1 MLRLFREHEIRRERY
16 LSPLWTLTT
25 MDEGGLAAP
34 VQVAVPSVL
43 ESVPGLVAYKGR
55 AAYENSFTGGGTL
68 RFVFGGVSFMAKVY
82 LDGAL
87 LAEHYGA
94 YTAFDAIAENV
105 PQGRH
110 VLRVEVDNRYGEASA
125 LHVENDYYSYGG
137 INRPVALEQLGSAY
151 ITRLA
156 VVPRLEDGV
165 WIADVQ
171 ADVRSLS
178 DEDVTISAV
187 LRAADEGTQALPQ
200 TLPARGC
207 ATLGARL
214 TLADAAPWSPASPV
228 LYGVSAVL
236 AVNGREEDDLR
247 DRFGCREVR
256 VEGNRILLHGEPLR
270 IKGFNRHEDYGSLG
284 SAVPAEV
291 MARDLQ
297 QMRDIGANA
306 VRTCHYPN
314 DPRFLDLCDEMG
326 MLVWEESHAR
336 GLTLA
341 QMQHPLF
348 KEQTEL
354 CVREMI
360 AQHINHPSIFIWG
373 CLNECD
379 DITPEGAA
387 IYRWNLNL
395 LRELDS
401 SRPVTAALLDRK
413 GSLIFGDCDVCSVNL
428 YPLWYHPT
436 DPAVHVENMA
446 QYVAACG
453 GAGKPV
459 IVSEIGAG
467 AIYGYR
473 DPGAMKWTEERQAQ
487 ILARQ
492 IDAVLGNPACTG
504 IFLWQFAD
512 VRVDESWFDKRP
524 GCVNNK
530 GVVDRWR
537 RPKLSYQK
545 VKECFAKY

>member
-1 MLRLFREHEIRRERY
+1 MLRLFAEHHVRRE
-16 LSPLWTLTT
+16 LQLAPVWTMTT
-25 MDEGGLAAP
+25 LDEGGLDAP
-34 VQVAVPSVL
+34 VRVSVPSVW
-43 ESVPGLVAYKGR
+43 ESIPGLRTYKGR
-55 AAYENSFTGGGTL
+55 AAYENRFVGGGTL

-82 LDGAL
+82 LDGEL

-94 YTAFDAIAENV
+94 YTAFDVIARDV
-105 PQGRH
+105 PQGEH
-110 VLRVEVDNRYGEASA
+110 VLRVEADNRYGEASA

-137 INRPVALEQLGSAY
+137 INRPVGLQQLRRAYIEQLRIVTKREGGEWKGYVTVS
-151 ITRLA
+151 
-156 VVPRLEDGV
+156 
-165 WIADVQ
+165 
-171 ADVRSLS
+171 VRSLCG
-178 DEDVTISAV
+178 EDVTVSV
-187 LRAADEGTQALPQ
+187 KLSAADGGVYTAPV
-200 TLPARGC
+200 TLEAGGRCGLSEC
-207 ATLGARL
+207 IELGDV
-214 TLADAAPWSPASPV
+214 TPWSPERPQ
-228 LYGVSAVL
+228 LYLLQAEL
-236 AVNGREEDDLR
+236 AVDGALEDDLI
-247 DRFGCREVR
+247 DRFGCREVTLQGR
-256 VEGNRILLHGEPLR
+256 RLCINGESVR
-270 IKGFNRHEDYGSLG
+270 IKGFNRHEDYGALG
-284 SAVPAEV
+284 SAVPVEV
-291 MARDLQ
+291 MTRDLQ
-297 QMRDIGANA
+297 MMRDMGANA

-348 KEQTEL
+348 AGQTEQ

-360 AQHINHPSIFIWG
+360 AQHVNHPSIVIWG

-387 IYRWNLNL
+387 IYRWNLDL
-395 LRELDS
+395 LRRLDS

-413 GSLIFGDCDVCSVNL
+413 GSLIFADCDIASVNL

-436 DPAVHVENMA
+436 DPTLHVKNMA
-446 QYVAACG
+446 AYVEANG

-487 ILARQ
+487 IIARQ
-492 IDAVLGNPACTG
+492 IDAVLSHPDCAG

-524 GCVNNK
+524 GCINNK
-530 GVVDRWR
+530 GVVSQYR
-537 RPKLSYQK
+537 RPKLSYQT
-545 VKECFAKY
+545 VKECFARY